1 MPDRRPATSPS
12 PQVHRT
18 ASERLRRDGQRYTTS
33 RRTLVELLE
42 AADRPLTIPEMLARR
57 DGIPQSSAYRNL
69 AVLERAGVVDR
80 VLATDEFTRYELA
93 EDLTEH
99 HHHMIC
105 TECGAVSDFVM
116 TPAAERRLDDAAG
129 AIAETAG
136 FRIAGHRFDLL
147 GHCASCVERG
157 V

>member
-1 MPDRRPATSPS
+1 MTESRPSTSPS
-12 PQVHRT
+12 PHVHRT

-33 RRTLVELLE
+33 RRILVELLE
-42 AADRPLTIPEMLARR
+42 SADRPLTIPEMLSRR

-105 TECGAVSDFVM
+105 TDCGSVADFVM
-116 TPAAERRLDDAAG
+116 TPAAERRLDDAAA
-129 AIAETAG
+129 AIAEAAG
-136 FRIAGHRFDLL
+136 FRISGHRFDLL
-147 GHCASCVERG
+147 GLCGACTERG
-157 V
+157 A

>member
-1 MPDRRPATSPS
+1 MPGRPSSSASPN
-12 PQVHRT
+12 VHRT

-42 AADRPLTIPEMLARR
+42 SAERPLTIPEMLARR
-57 DGIPQSSAYRNL
+57 TGIPQSSAYRNL

-105 TECGAVSDFVM
+105 ADCGAVTDFVM
-116 TPAAERRLDDAAG
+116 EPAAERRLDDAA
-129 AIAETAG
+129 ASIADGAG
-136 FRIAGHRFDLL
+136 FRVASHRFDLL
-147 GHCASCVERG
+147 GRCAACVERG
-157 V
+157 A